1 MTVENRRHGDK
12 SLQDRIEKD
21 ARRALLWNAFFRLES
36 ALIIGGTI
44 LLTVFV
50 KPFPGWP
57 IWAWPLVGAIGEAA
71 VIISTLTDRGEM
83 QKVMESMFRE
93 KYNFRGIRNRELR
106 AKLEEADQYRRRIQ
120 QLANQQD
127 EGPLRD
133 RMVATTSD
141 VYEWIGNMARL
152 AERIDTYRMDMI
164 IKTDLQ
170 EVPGE
175 IKTLQQ
181 RYNMEADAQVREQM
195 GQTLESKQRQL
206 ENLQELGRR
215 MQRADLQLDHSL
227 SALGTVYAQMLL
239 IGSKDVDSDRAA
251 RLQEDIRNEVAMLG
265 DLVDSLNEVYS
276 GGLDAAMSEAG
287 DISRPPRQMVEDPR

>member
-1 MTVENRRHGDK
+1 MTEDSIR
-12 SLQDRIEKD
+12 DRIEKD
-21 ARRALLWNAFFRLES
+21 AKRALLWNAVFRLES
-36 ALIIGGTI
+36 AFIVGGTI

-57 IWAWPLVGAIGEAA
+57 IWAWPLIGAIGEAA
-71 VIISTLTDRGEM
+71 VIISTLTDKAEI

-93 KYNFRGIRNRELR
+93 KYNFRGIRDRQLR

-127 EGPLRD
+127 AGPLHD
-133 RMVATTSD
+133 RMVTTTSD

-170 EVPGE
+170 EVPKE
-175 IKTLQQ
+175 IGVLQGQ
-181 RYNMEADAQVREQM
+181 YDRERDPSLKDQM
-195 GQTLESKQRQL
+195 AQTLESKQRQFD
-206 ENLQELGRR
+206 NLLELGRR

-227 SALGTVYAQMLL
+227 SSLGTVYAQMLL

-251 RLQEDIRNEVAMLG
+251 RLQEDIRNEVATLD

-276 GGLDAAMSEAG
+276 DGFDDIESEMSAAA
-287 DISRPPRQMVEDPR
+287 RPPQQMANRQS

>member
-1 MTVENRRHGDK
+1 MTEDSIR
-12 SLQDRIEKD
+12 DRIEKD
-21 ARRALLWNAFFRLES
+21 AKRALLWNAVFRLES
-36 ALIIGGTI
+36 ALIVGGTI

-57 IWAWPLVGAIGEAA
+57 IWAWPLIGAIGEAA
-71 VIISTLTDRGEM
+71 VIISTLTDKNEI

-93 KYNFRGIRNRELR
+93 KYNFRGIRDRELR
-106 AKLEEADQYRRRIQ
+106 RKLEEADQYRRRIQ
-120 QLANQQD
+120 QLANQQG

-170 EVPGE
+170 EVPKE
-175 IKTLQQ
+175 IRALQGQ
-181 RYNMEADAQVREQM
+181 YDRELDPSVKDQM
-195 GQTLESKQRQL
+195 AQTLESKQRQL
-206 ENLQELGRR
+206 DNLQELGRR

-227 SALGTVYAQMLL
+227 SSLGTVYAQMLL

-251 RLQEDIRNEVAMLG
+251 RLQEDIRNEVATLD
-265 DLVDSLNEVYS
+265 DLVESLNEVYS
-276 GGLDAAMSEAG
+276 EGFDDLELETSAAA
-287 DISRPPRQMVEDPR
+287 RPPQQMADRQS